1 MTGADEPDLR
11 LPAVRVSD
19 ADREAAAEQ
28 LRAAVADGRLELA
41 ELDERLTAAYAA
53 KTRAELA
60 AVTVDLELIGPDDAQ
75 PLTLRTKSGSM
86 KRVGP
91 WSVPAQ
97 IMAECTSG
105 TIKLDFT
112 EASVPHREIT
122 VHATATS
129 GSVVLIVPHG
139 WVVMMDNV
147 SSTSGSVVNK
157 VGGQPDPYR
166 HTVRVNGEVRSGTIK
181 ARYPRRSFWDWLRRR
196 NRHPSP

>member
-1 MTGADEPDLR
+1 MTGADEPDMR

-28 LRAAVADGRLELA
+28 LRAAVADGRLELD

-53 KTRAELA
+53 KTRAELT
-60 AVTVDLELIGPDDAQ
+60 AVTADLEIVGYTDAP
-75 PLTLRTKSGSM
+75 PLTLRTKSGTI
-86 KRVGP
+86 KRTGP
-91 WSVPAQ
+91 WSVPSQ
-97 IMAECTSG
+97 ILAECSSG

-112 EASVPHREIT
+112 EASVLHREIA

-139 WVVMMDNV
+139 WVVVMDDV
-147 SSTSGSVVNK
+147 SSTSGSIVNK

-166 HTVRVNGEVRSGTIK
+166 HTVRINGAVRSGTIK
-181 ARYPRRSFWDWLRRR
+181 ARYPRRSFWDWLRGR
-196 NRHPSP
+196 NQHPSP